1 MSHAMQTCRWNIAPH
16 DIKTKLS
23 QLQKFLDK
31 DLQVAVCV
39 TFETRKNKWKEQYPK
54 AVEV

>member
-1 MSHAMQTCRWNIAPH
+1 MQTCRWNIAPH

-39 TFETRKNKWKEQYPK
+39 TFETRKNKWTEQYPK